1 MLPAVGRRLRQ
12 LWERTP
18 AGVVDIALAIV
29 VLLAQLAPFVSA
41 QPLPGHHGWP
51 WPMFLPVIASTVPL
65 VWRRRAP
72 FVVLILTEFGA
83 GAYAFFPDGP
93 PQPIWYGALVA
104 MFTLAALAPR
114 WQRVSALVFIGWGA
128 ILVTGALDTA
138 ARGVLMWVT
147 AYALGRAW
155 AARGAQADALRERA
169 QHLERERELEA
180 ARERARIARDM
191 HDILAHGVSVMIA
204 QAEAGPVFVGRDD
217 ARVSSTFDAI
227 SAAGREAM
235 TQLRRILG
243 VLNERPG
250 DTEPNGASPMPTLAD
265 VTALVAQVE
274 RAGVDV
280 DLVET
285 GVAGEFAADTQI
297 AAYRIMQEALTNVLK
312 HARVERGRITVAV
325 RLEWHEEDLMVSVTD
340 NGSTG
345 GAVGSGGHG
354 LIGIAERAAA
364 CGGTASCG
372 PAAGG
377 GFRVLASLPR
387 TGAPALVVAR

>member
-1 MLPAVGRRLRQ
+1 MLPAVGTRLRRL
-12 LWERTP
+12 WKRTP
-18 AGVVDIALAIV
+18 AAAVDIALAVV

-41 QPLPGHHGWP
+41 QPLPGHYAWP
-51 WPMFLPVIASTVPL
+51 WAMFLPVVASTVPL

-72 FVVLILTEFGA
+72 FVVLILTELGA
-83 GAYAFFPDGP
+83 GAYALFPDGP

-128 ILVTGALDTA
+128 VLVTGALDTA

-155 AARGAQADALRERA
+155 AARGAQADALRERTR
-169 QHLERERELEA
+169 HLERERELEA
-180 ARERARIARDM
+180 AGERARIARDM

-217 ARVSSTFDAI
+217 ERVSSTFDAI
-227 SAAGREAM
+227 SSAGREAM
-235 TQLRRILG
+235 IQLRRILG
-243 VLNERPG
+243 VLNDGPA
-250 DTEPNGASPMPTLAD
+250 DVAPMPTLAD

-274 RAGVDV
+274 RAGVVV

-285 GVAGEFAADTQI
+285 GVAGELAADTQV
-297 AAYRIMQEALTNVLK
+297 AAYRIVQEALTNVLK
-312 HARVERGRITVAV
+312 HARADHGRITVAV
-325 RLEWHEEDLMVSVTD
+325 RLEWCEDDLSVSVSD
-340 NGSTG
+340 NGSG
-345 GAVGSGGHG
+345 GGTAGGGGHG
-354 LIGIAERAAA
+354 LIGIAERANA

-377 GFRVLASLPR
+377 GFRVSARLPR
-387 TGAPALVVAR
+387 TGVPMMVVAR